1 MQQRAKN
8 DVGTRRRGALSGII
22 LISGNALLVRCPS
35 TYARLARLGNFKV
48 VLRYFTDLLTN
59 KSFDTAGF
67 QSSVRVQSVQ
77 IFVMILLAKCTCKPR
92 KD

>member
-1 MQQRAKN
+1 
-8 DVGTRRRGALSGII
+8 LSGII
-22 LISGNALLVRCPS
+22 LISENALLVRCPS

-77 IFVMILLAKCTCKPR
+77 IFVMSSQMHLQAKERLTQVANMCM
-92 KD
+92 D